1 MENACS
7 VQHATEPDPAALPE
21 ESHVEAVSKLAY
33 GVIEGWE
40 HLPGGF
46 VHRDVSDVAVDSRD
60 RVYLLTR
67 SEPRVIAYHRDG
79 RFIRSWGEG
88 TFSARPH
95 GITIGPDDGVYI
107 VDEGNNSVR
116 RYNTDGVLESEIG
129 PAGHASDTGVD
140 HSISDLHERIKSI
153 GRTAG
158 PYNKPTKVA
167 VAPNGDL
174 YVTDG
179 YGNARV
185 HHFNA
190 DGTLLGSWGEPGAG
204 PGQFHLPHSVAVAP
218 DGRVLV
224 ADRENERIQIFTA
237 KGAFLSEWTGFHRP
251 AGLCLRDGLVY
262 VTELSRR
269 PGYVSWA
276 SSRIDRLDP
285 ARVTVLNLD
294 GKILARWGGEPGCAP
309 TNFAAPHG
317 VAVDSFGDIYVAEV
331 TFSDL
336 VREGLAPDDCHTFL
350 KLARVPSS

>member
-1 MENACS
+1 MG
-7 VQHATEPDPAALPE
+7 V
-21 ESHVEAVSKLAY
+21 VSGLRYRA
-33 GVIEGWE
+33 IEGWE
-40 HLPGGF
+40 QLPSGF
-46 VHRDVSDVAVDSRD
+46 MHKDVSDVAVDSRD

-67 SEPRVIAYHRDG
+67 SDPRVITYTRDG
-79 RFIRSWGEG
+79 EFIRSWGEG

-95 GITIGPDDGVYI
+95 GITIGPHDDVYI
-107 VDEGNNSVR
+107 VDEGNNAVR
-116 RYNTDGVLESEIG
+116 RYDTDGLIESAIG
-129 PAGHASDTGVD
+129 PGGHASDTGVD
-140 HSISDLHERIKSI
+140 HSIPDLHDRIDSI
-153 GRTAG
+153 RQASG

-185 HHFNA
+185 HHFDAN
-190 DGTLLGSWGEPGAG
+190 GNLIGSWGEPGSG

-224 ADRENERIQIFTA
+224 ADRENERIQIFDPE
-237 KGAFLSEWTGFHRP
+237 GGFLAEWTGFHRP
-251 AGLCLRDGLVY
+251 AGLCLRDGLLY

-269 PGYVSWA
+269 AGYRSWA
-276 SSRIDRLDP
+276 TATIDRPDP
-285 ARVTVLNLD
+285 ARLTVLDLD

-309 TNFAAPHG
+309 SNFAAPHG

-336 VREGLAPDDCHTFL
+336 VRYGLAADDCHTFL
-350 KLARVPSS
+350 KLERIPGQ